1 MENKDKKR
9 SDESLREVMKN
20 LTEAAANIKKVSVQG
35 MIEAAILVRRDMEK
49 TAPKT
54 PVDTGNLRH
63 SFFITTVLGT
73 KGKGNFKGEN
83 SDEMK
88 SNHEQ
93 VTGEAHAIVK
103 AHRNPTLI
111 MGYSANYALWVHEA
125 VWANFE
131 GQQNK
136 IKRTESGKVTED
148 TKKYTRR
155 KGAGAK
161 WFEYAIQRNSALMLK
176 TMAKEM
182 KI

>member
-1 MENKDKKR
+1 MKNKDRKR

-35 MIEAAILVRRDMEK
+35 MIEAAILVRKDMEK

-73 KGKGNFKGEN
+73 DGKGNFKGKN
-83 SDEMK
+83 SSEMK

-111 MGYSANYALWVHEA
+111 MGYSANYALWVHENITA
-125 VWANFE
+125 QF
-131 GQQNK
+131 
-136 IKRTESGKVTED
+136 SGR
-148 TKKYTRR
+148 TKKPTGRP
-155 KGAGAK
+155 GSGAK

>member
-9 SDESLREVMKN
+9 SDESLRKVMKQ

-49 TAPKT
+49 TEPKT
-54 PVDTGNLRH
+54 PIDTGNLKH

-73 KGKGNFKGEN
+73 DGKGNFRGEN
-83 SDEMK
+83 SSEMK

-93 VTGEAHAIVK
+93 VTTEASMKVK
-103 AHRNPTLI
+103 TVKHPVLI

-125 VWANFE
+125 EWANFK
-131 GQQNK
+131 GQQDK
-136 IKRTESGKVTED
+136 IKRTKSGKVTD
-148 TKKYTRR
+148 ATKKYTRR
-155 KGAGAK
+155 EGAGAK
-161 WFEYAIQRNSALMLK
+161 WFEYAIQRNGAAMLK
-176 TMAKEM
+176 AMAKEM

>member
-1 MENKDKKR
+1 MKNKDRKR
-9 SDESLREVMKN
+9 SDESLRKVMKQ
-20 LTEAAANIKKVSVQG
+20 LTEAAATIKTTSVQG
-35 MIEAAILVRRDMEK
+35 LIEAAILVRRDMEK

-73 KGKGNFKGEN
+73 DGKGNFKGEN
-83 SDEMK
+83 SSEMK

-103 AHRNPTLI
+103 AHRNPALI
-111 MGYSANYALWVHEA
+111 MGYSANYALWVHENITA
-125 VWANFE
+125 QF
-131 GQQNK
+131 
-136 IKRTESGKVTED
+136 SGR
-148 TKKYTRR
+148 TKKPTGRP
-155 KGAGAK
+155 GSGAK

>member
-9 SDESLREVMKN
+9 SEESLRKVMKQ
-20 LTEAAANIKKVSVQG
+20 LTEAAATIKTTSVQG
-35 MIEAAILVRRDMEK
+35 LIEAAILVRRDMEK

-54 PVDTGNLRH
+54 PIDTGNLKH

-73 KGKGNFKGEN
+73 DGKGNFKGEN
-83 SDEMK
+83 SGEMK

-93 VTGEAHAIVK
+93 VTGEAKAIVE
-103 AHRNPTLI
+103 AHHNPTLI

-125 VWANFE
+125 EWANFT
-131 GQQNK
+131 GQQDK
-136 IKRTESGKVTED
+136 IKRTKSGKVTED

-155 KGAGAK
+155 EGAGAK